1 MSKIIILGDLH
12 IGARLASTQVMEHQ
26 LTYFE
31 EQVFPYMKKHGIST
45 ILQLGDMF
53 DTRKFSNHL
62 VLYNWRKRFFHFMED
77 NGISFV
83 TILGNHDIFFK
94 NTLEVNSTQLFLEQ
108 YSNITIIDN
117 PSVYDFDGVDFLLV
131 PWICDANRDDV
142 DEMVR
147 GTTAPFCAGH
157 FEFAG
162 FEMHPGHV
170 VEHGDDVAPYS
181 EFDVVFSGHYHTK
194 TTKGNIQYVGT
205 PYELTWIDYE
215 DPKGFTVFDTKT
227 HKQTYIKNDTAL
239 FTKIEY
245 DDTDADAD
253 YYKTVDCSGAKN
265 SYVKLIV
272 TNKTD
277 NFQFEKVVDR
287 ILALSPLELK
297 IIDEYTGFDAV
308 ELEDDIDS
316 EDTTTLIENFM
327 KQIDTQLDRSKLT
340 SSMKNLYVEAINLL

>member
-62 VLYNWRKRFFHFMED
+62 VLYNWRKRFFNFMED

-147 GTTAPFCAGH
+147 STTAPFCAGH

-162 FEMHPGHV
+162 FEMHPGYV
-170 VEHGDDVAPYS
+170 VEHGDDVTQYS

-205 PYELTWIDYE
+205 PYELSWSDF
-215 DPKGFTVFDTKT
+215 DDNKGFIVFDTKT
-227 HKQTYIKNDTAL
+227 HKQHYIENDKK
-239 FTKIEY
+239 FFVKIEY
-245 DDTDADAD
+245 NDKDVDLE
-253 YYKTVDCSGAKN
+253 YYKTFHCSESKN
-265 SYVKLIV
+265 SYVKLV
-272 TNKTD
+272 VANKT
-277 NFQFEKVVDR
+277 NPFQFEK
-287 ILALSPLELK
+287 ILEKILSYNPLELK
-297 IIDEYTGFDAV
+297 IIDIFENF
-308 ELEDDIDS
+308 DDIVIDDDIQS
-316 EDTTTLIENFM
+316 DDTPTLIENFIN
-327 KQIDTQLDRSKLT
+327 QVDTGLDRDKLLV
-340 SSMKNLYVEAINLL
+340 SMKTLYVEAIHL